1 MRNHPVRPQLT
12 IHLRGQE
19 INAYALVEKARMAL
33 ERAGLIEEST
43 ELGACFSASAWSPS
57 KTSYTYEDVK
67 QLIELYCD
75 VTWLD

>member
-1 MRNHPVRPQLT
+1 MKNNPVKPKLT
-12 IHLRGQE
+12 IHLRGQ
-19 INAYALVEKARMAL
+19 INAYFLIEKARMAL

-43 ELGACFSASAWSPS
+43 ELGTRFSASAWSPN
-57 KTSYTYEDVK
+57 KPNYTYDDVK